1 MLYRSTIGVLTIAI
15 VALAGSAAQAFDE
28 SKYPNLKGKWER
40 LQGPAGIPRFALGP
54 VKAPLTPEYQA
65 IYNANVASQ
74 TAGGHGDEP
83 SYACLPPGMP
93 RIMNVFEPMEIVV
106 TPETT
111 HILIAHI
118 HDNRRVY
125 TDGRDWPEEIEPSF
139 HGYSIG
145 QWIDTDGDGRYDLLE
160 IETRGMKGPRTYD
173 TTGLPLHHDNQTIIK
188 ERIYLDKADPGLLH
202 DDITTID
209 HALTEP
215 WTVHKTFE
223 RDKSPQPS
231 WLEEVCEEHNEH
243 VRIGTENYFLGA
255 NGVLMPTHKDQ
266 APPDLRYFKPVPK

>member
-1 MLYRSTIGVLTIAI
+1 MLYRSIAGALVIGIA
-15 VALAGSAAQAFDE
+15 ALAGSAAQAFDE

-125 TDGRDWPEEIEPSF
+125 TDGRDWPEEI
-139 HGYSIG
+139 
-145 QWIDTDGDGRYDLLE
+145 
-160 IETRGMKGPRTYD
+160 
-173 TTGLPLHHDNQTIIK
+173 
-188 ERIYLDKADPGLLH
+188 
-202 DDITTID
+202 
-209 HALTEP
+209 
-215 WTVHKTFE
+215 
-223 RDKSPQPS
+223 
-231 WLEEVCEEHNEH
+231 
-243 VRIGTENYFLGA
+243 
-255 NGVLMPTHKDQ
+255 
-266 APPDLRYFKPVPK
+266 